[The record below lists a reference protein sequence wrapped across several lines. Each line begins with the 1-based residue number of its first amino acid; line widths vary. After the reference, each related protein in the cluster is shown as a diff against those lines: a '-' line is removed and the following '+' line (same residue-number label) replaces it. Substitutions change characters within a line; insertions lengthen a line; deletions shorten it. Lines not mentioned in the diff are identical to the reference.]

1 MQGETSL
8 APASLMINTDKKKG
22 LSFRTAL
29 YSATPAT
36 RADVHLYASVYG
48 TESQLPLLT
57 EQSLS
62 LRLPQIQPK
71 TKPNLV
77 RMKSSFLTSLNPKL
91 AHPKVDVK
99 HA

>member
-8 APASLMINTDKKKG
+8 APASLMYNTDKKKG
-22 LSFRTAL
+22 LPFRTAL
-29 YSATPAT
+29 YFVTPAIKSGES
-36 RADVHLYASVYG
+36 LYASAYG
-48 TESQLPLLT
+48 TELQLPLPT
-57 EQSLS
+57 EQILLLRSL
-62 LRLPQIQPK
+62 QTQPK

-77 RMKSSFLTSLNPKL
+77 RMKSSFLTSLNLKL